1 MKDRSDQLY
10 RLLCAYMTEKIT
22 EAELEKLIKL
32 IQENQGGTDESTL
45 AAAIDRAWKFYD
57 QDQPVSINADKV
69 YSKILA
75 DGRVKPGISRQRR
88 KNKHLFWMP
97 TIGAAALICIGIFLF
112 IQHNARQSLKS
123 NTPSLSQNLDENPIQ
138 PGNNKATLILA
149 DGKAVALES
158 MEEGVL
164 SFQAGTNIKK
174 EGNQLIYMNTD
185 QQNENEQERLNT
197 IHTPAGGEFALT
209 LPDGTKVW
217 LNAQS
222 SLTYPTGFNSP
233 HQKNRTVKLIG
244 EAYFDVA
251 KNKNLPFIV
260 EANGTAIKVLGTQ
273 FNVNAYLDEK
283 TIKTTLVEGSILVKS
298 KKLKPGQQAISFS
311 ETENLLVHDID
322 VQEATAWRNGY
333 FFFDDEDIKTVM
345 NTIARWYDIAVEYQ
359 GDLNGKT
366 FGGTISRYE
375 DFHKLLRAIELT
387 ESVHFQTKGR
397 RVMVSP

>member
-10 RLLCAYMTEKIT
+10 TLLCAYMTEKIT
-22 EAELEKLIKL
+22 EAEFEQLIQL
-32 IQENQGGTDESTL
+32 MQENQGDIDESTL
-45 AAAIDRAWKFYD
+45 ASAIDRAWKCYD
-57 QDQPVSINADKV
+57 QDQPIRINADKV

-75 DGRVKPGISRQRR
+75 DDRIKPSVSKQRK
-88 KNKHLFWMP
+88 KNKYIFWMP

-112 IQHNARQSLKS
+112 IQHSSRQPLDSDIS
-123 NTPSLSQNLDENPIQ
+123 SLSKNIDSNSIQ

-158 MEEGVL
+158 MEEGML
-164 SFQAGTNIKK
+164 SFQAGENIKK

-185 QQNENEQERLNT
+185 QQNGNEQERLNT

-222 SLTYPTGFNSP
+222 SLTYPTSFSS
-233 HQKNRTVKLIG
+233 HQKNRAVKLVG

-251 KNKNLPFIV
+251 KNKDRPFIV

-283 TIKTTLVEGSILVKS
+283 TIKTTLIEGSVLVKS

-345 NTIARWYDIAVEYQ
+345 NTIARWYDITVEYQ

-375 DFHKLLRAIELT
+375 DFHKLLQVIELT